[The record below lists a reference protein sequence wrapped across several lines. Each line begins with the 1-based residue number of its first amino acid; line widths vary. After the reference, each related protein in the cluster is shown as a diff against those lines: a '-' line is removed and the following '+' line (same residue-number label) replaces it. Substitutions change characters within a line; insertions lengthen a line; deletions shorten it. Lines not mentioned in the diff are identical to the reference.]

1 MPDQFKQTLRCVIR
15 QVRKRLSCSY
25 QQAVSKVICT
35 EIQALSEYQSAKR
48 IALYRSNQGEINLE
62 RIWHCAHSQGK
73 ICYFPVL
80 NENLTLSFLPA
91 SQDTEFVVNRFGILE
106 PNVPLSK
113 KVSPALLDIVFLP
126 LVAFDRYG
134 TRMGM
139 GKGYY
144 DRTLGDHRPKSL
156 IGVAYEFQRQTFI
169 EPQNWDVPLTAI
181 ITEQQ
186 MYWSRS

>member
-1 MPDQFKQTLRCVIR
+1 MPDQLKQTLRCVIR
-15 QVRKRLSCSY
+15 QVRKRLSYSY
-25 QQAVSKVICT
+25 QQAASKVICT
-35 EIQALSEYQSAKR
+35 EIQALSDYKSAKH
-48 IALYRSNQGEINLE
+48 IALYRSHQGEINLE
-62 RIWHCAHSQGK
+62 RIWHCAHLQGK

-91 SQDTEFVVNRFGILE
+91 NQDTEFVVNRFGILE
-106 PNVPLSK
+106 PNVPRSQ

-144 DRTLGDHRPKSL
+144 DRTLGNHRPKSL

-186 MYWSRS
+186 MYWSQA